1 MSAAA
6 APEATQTVTIW
17 HNPACG
23 TSRKVLAAIRA
34 AGVEPV
40 VVEYL
45 KTPPSAA
52 EIREA
57 CARMGISHRSLL
69 RRKAPEFA
77 IQELDDPGLPAKVAV
92 EAMVKTPAL
101 IERPVV
107 LAPGGAR
114 LCRPPE
120 LVAEIVPGAVVKPG

>member
-1 MSAAA
+1 M
-6 APEATQTVTIW
+6 
-17 HNPACG
+17 
-23 TSRKVLAAIRA
+23 LAAIRA

-57 CARMGISHRSLL
+57 CARMGISPRSLL

>member
-1 MSAAA
+1 LSAAA
-6 APEATQTVTIW
+6 TPDAVTIW

-57 CARMGISHRSLL
+57 CARMGISPRSLL

-77 IQELDDPGLPAKVAV
+77 ILELDDPGLSAKVAI
-92 EAMVKTPAL
+92 EAMLKAPGL

>member
-6 APEATQTVTIW
+6 APDADEGVTIW

-34 AGVEPV
+34 AGIEPR

-45 KTPPSAA
+45 KTPPSAE
-52 EIREA
+52 EIRDA
-57 CARMGISHRSLL
+57 CARMDIAPRNLL

-77 IQELDDPGLPAKVAV
+77 VMELDQPGLSSRAAI
-92 EAMVKTPAL
+92 EAMVKAPAL

-114 LCRPPE
+114 LCRPAE
-120 LVAEIVPGAVVKPG
+120 LVAEIVPGAVVKG

>member
-6 APEATQTVTIW
+6 TPDAVTIW

-57 CARMGISHRSLL
+57 CARMGISPRSLL

-77 IQELDDPGLPAKVAV
+77 ILELDDPGLSTKVAI
-92 EAMVKTPAL
+92 EAMLKAPGL

>member
-1 MSAAA
+1 MSDI
-6 APEATQTVTIW
+6 TIY
-17 HNPACG
+17 HNPDCG
-23 TSRKVLAAIRA
+23 TSRNVLALIRNT
-34 AGVEPV
+34 GEEPT

-52 EIREA
+52 EIRGA
-57 CARMGISHRSLL
+57 CARMGISPRSLL

-77 IQELDDPGLPAKVAV
+77 ILELDDPGLSAKVAI
-92 EAMVKTPAL
+92 EAMLKAPGL